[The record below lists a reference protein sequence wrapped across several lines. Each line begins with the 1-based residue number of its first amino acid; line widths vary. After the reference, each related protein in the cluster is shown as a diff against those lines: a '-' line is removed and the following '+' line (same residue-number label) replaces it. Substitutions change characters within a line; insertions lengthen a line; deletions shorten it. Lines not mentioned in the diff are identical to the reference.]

1 MKKKHKGTL
10 YRHIMIFFF
19 LPSLIVLLLYTNQ
32 EKKEEKKIKGVV
44 IFYIFN
50 SGEATMAPWFGATY
64 LSYAG
69 GNVHPNGS
77 YNKTGLYKIMY
88 YV

>member
-1 MKKKHKGTL
+1 
-10 YRHIMIFFF
+10 
-19 LPSLIVLLLYTNQ
+19 
-32 EKKEEKKIKGVV
+32 
-44 IFYIFN
+44 
-50 SGEATMAPWFGATY
+50 MAPWFGATY